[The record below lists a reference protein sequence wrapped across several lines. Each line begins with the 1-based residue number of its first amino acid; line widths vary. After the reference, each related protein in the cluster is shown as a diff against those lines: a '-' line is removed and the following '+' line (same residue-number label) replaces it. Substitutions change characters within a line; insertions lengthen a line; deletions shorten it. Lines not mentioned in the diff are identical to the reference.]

1 LRRIRATS
9 IMTPTAPNTVRAI
22 RLWLLTVAV
31 LVFALVLVGGTTR
44 MTESGLS
51 IVEWKPVTGTLPPLS
66 SEAWQAEF
74 EKYQTIPQYAQRNF
88 GMSLEQFKTIF
99 WWEWAHRFLGRLVGV
114 AFLLP
119 FLWFLWRGWVPR
131 GMKARLW
138 GLFALGGLQGAVGWW
153 MVASGLV
160 ERTDVS
166 QYRLATHL
174 TLASF
179 IFAALIWTALRL
191 QPSEAPPAPSRV
203 RNGAGWLVFLVL
215 FQIYLGALV
224 AGLDAGLIYNTWP
237 LIDGSFVPHPDRLFF
252 ETPAWR
258 NLFENT
264 LTVQFNHRMM
274 AYLLWIVVVLHALDT
289 MRALRRGP
297 AVVNSILLAVAV
309 TVQAVIGIMTLL
321 AQAPIGFALLH
332 QGMAMIVL
340 AIAVAHAAMLSPRR
354 ERAAEAPLSPPVPVP
369 GRR

>member
-1 LRRIRATS
+1 MTS
-9 IMTPTAPNTVRAI
+9 TAPNTVRAI

-31 LVFALVLVGGTTR
+31 LVFALVLVGGATR

-51 IVEWKPVTGTLPPLS
+51 ITEWKPVTGALPPLS
-66 SEAWQAEF
+66 AAEWQAEF
-74 EKYQTIPQYAQRNF
+74 ERYQTIPQYTERNF
-88 GMSLEQFKTIF
+88 GMSLDQFKTIF

-160 ERTDVS
+160 GRTDVS

-174 TLASF
+174 TLASI

-191 QPSEAPPAPSRV
+191 QPSDKRPAPSRLRSV
-203 RNGAGWLVFLVL
+203 AGWLVVLVL

-237 LIDGSFVPHPDRLFF
+237 LIDGSFVPKVGRLFF
-252 ETPAWR
+252 DTPAWR

-264 LTVQFNHRMM
+264 LTVQFNHRMV
-274 AYLLWIVVVLHALDT
+274 AYLLWIVVILHALDT
-289 MRALRRGP
+289 MRSLRRGP
-297 AVVNSILLAVAV
+297 AVVNAILLAAAV
-309 TVQAVIGIMTLL
+309 TTQAAIGIVTLL
-321 AQAPIGFALLH
+321 AQAPIELALLH

-340 AIAVAHAAMLSPRR
+340 AIAVTHAAILLPRR
-354 ERAAEAPLSPPVPVP
+354 ERTAAVPLSPPVPAP
-369 GRR
+369 GRQ